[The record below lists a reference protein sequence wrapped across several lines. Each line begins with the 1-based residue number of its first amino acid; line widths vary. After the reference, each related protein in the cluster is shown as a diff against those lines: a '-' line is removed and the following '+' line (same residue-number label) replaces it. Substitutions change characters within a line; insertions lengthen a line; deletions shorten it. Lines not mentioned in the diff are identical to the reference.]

1 MKKFGATGMKILKT
15 LHLIFVMLWTV
26 GVIAMAILLL
36 MKAQSGDELFMKYK
50 AVRFIDDL
58 IVIPT
63 ATITVLIGILYGIK
77 SNWGFFKYKWGTV
90 KWIVSII
97 VIVVGTF
104 YLSPMLDANLE
115 LSDTQRNLAMSN
127 AEMISRENQIFY
139 CGCISSITLTLLVI
153 ISVFKPW
160 KAKKKV

>member
-77 SNWGFFKYKWGTV
+77 SNWGFFKHKWITV

-139 CGCISSITLTLLVI
+139 CGCISSITLILLVI

>member
-15 LHLIFVMLWTV
+15 LHLTFVMLWTV

-77 SNWGFFKYKWGTV
+77 SNWGFFKYKWVTV

-139 CGCISSITLTLLVI
+139 CGCISSITLILLVI

>member
-1 MKKFGATGMKILKT
+1 MKKFGSTGMKVLRT

-36 MKAQSGDELFMKYK
+36 MNAQSGDELFMKYK

-77 SNWGFFKYKWGTV
+77 SNWGFFKHKWITV

-97 VIVVGTF
+97 VIIVGTF

-115 LSDTQRNLAMSN
+115 FSDAQRNLAMNN

-139 CGCISSITLTLLVI
+139 CGCISSTILILLIV

-160 KAKKKV
+160 KVKKKA

>member
-1 MKKFGATGMKILKT
+1 MKVLRT

-36 MKAQSGDELFMKYK
+36 MNAQSGDELFMKYK

-77 SNWGFFKYKWGTV
+77 SNWGFFKHKWITV

-97 VIVVGTF
+97 VIIVGTF

-115 LSDTQRNLAMSN
+115 FSDAQRNLAMNN

-139 CGCISSITLTLLVI
+139 CGCISSTILILLIV

-160 KAKKKV
+160 KVKKKA

>member
-77 SNWGFFKYKWGTV
+77 SNWGFFKYKWVTV

-139 CGCISSITLTLLVI
+139 CGCISSITLILLVI

>member
-77 SNWGFFKYKWGTV
+77 SNWGFFKYKWVTV

-139 CGCISSITLTLLVI
+139 CSCISSITLILLVI